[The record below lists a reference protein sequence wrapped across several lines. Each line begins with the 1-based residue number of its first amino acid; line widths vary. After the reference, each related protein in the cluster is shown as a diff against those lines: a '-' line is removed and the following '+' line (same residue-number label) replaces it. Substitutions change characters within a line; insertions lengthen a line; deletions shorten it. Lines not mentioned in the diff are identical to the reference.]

1 MPYPLRLVIGLLLC
15 MLVVSGCRVRDYN
28 RRSDAPAASAKP
40 VPVTIAPAKPVTLAA
55 PKWYVPR
62 ASWAVQK
69 IHIERTTPMG
79 VKPFRITV
87 HHSADIQLPDGT
99 RETGDAVALLRFV
112 EDSHVKGIGKNEPFA
127 CIGYHFIIAAD
138 GKVYEGRP
146 LQYQG
151 AHSTGDNNIGNIG
164 ICLLGDFDKH
174 EVPAVQ
180 KQRLAEVL
188 NRLCTSYAITPSRTT
203 VLCHKDF
210 KATACPGRYLE
221 PIVRDFS
228 SGRMTIK

>member
-15 MLVVSGCRVRDYN
+15 MLVVSGCRTRDYN
-28 RRSDAPAASAKP
+28 RRPDALAAPAKP
-40 VPVTIAPAKPVTLAA
+40 VAVTIAPAKPVTLAA
-55 PKWYVPR
+55 PVWYVPR
-62 ASWAVQK
+62 SAWAVQK
-69 IHIERTTPMG
+69 ILVDRTTPMG

-87 HHSADIQLPDGT
+87 HHSADIRLPDGT
-99 RETGDAVALLRFV
+99 RETGDAVALLRFI
-112 EDSHVKGIGKNEPFA
+112 EDTHVKGIGKNEPFA
-127 CIGYHFIIAAD
+127 CIGYHYIIAAD

-146 LQYQG
+146 LQFQG

-164 ICLLGDFDKH
+164 ICLLGDFDKQQ
-174 EVPAVQ
+174 VPGLQ
-180 KQRLAEVL
+180 KQRLLEVL
-188 NRLCTSYAITPSRTT
+188 DRLCTSYAITPSRTT

-228 SGRMTIK
+228 NRR